1 MAEKSSIQNQLANF
15 RPVVSKTGQFQPS
28 KEEKE
33 FAASKAA
40 EGGYLALNEKYDSLN
55 RAFEE
60 EQKKTY
66 ELAGMSQP
74 AMPSLE
80 AATKFAASRSPQP
93 GQETQ
98 VALPA
103 ETPSGPLMAATS
115 RAAGKPAV
123 EEKVSTETEK
133 MTQPGGAPDMTKE
146 KQAKPAP
153 PPGGVVSAPSTS
165 QEKRTGTKPQ
175 SQQQV
180 AVSTALDINQFQ
192 NKLASGQPITRGDLL
207 AITNKMEELK
217 PNEVTADKSLIQKI
231 EAAKEEAR
239 RAYQQEADRNQWAEV
254 AQTLGNAVATFI
266 AARQGVADRPLTLPQ
281 VDYGSRTAQAL
292 RAYQT
297 ELASVGEQA
306 RTLERETERK
316 QLAEDKRVALQQRQ
330 YERLLALGEKDIEA
344 RERKAERAQDLA
356 TRIQLAQIKD
366 AQDKQAAAAKAS
378 KEEAAARRKGGET
391 LASWLKADINNTEN
405 QIKAMEK
412 QLEIANKVAVT
423 KDDKALAKEL
433 PAYLTASGLGEDD
446 PQFQKTGLFGG
457 VSQDSGA
464 IRTSAKATA
473 ARLRGEIANLRAK
486 ADSGREEMRGLL
498 PVILGQGKAAA
509 PAEQPA
515 RQEPVES
522 DMVIA
527 QVPGNEP
534 MRLTREAAAKAK
546 QKYPNIIITPVK

>member
-66 ELAGMSQP
+66 ELAGMGQP

-123 EEKVSTETEK
+123 EEKVSAETEK
-133 MTQPGGAPDMTKE
+133 MTTPAATADMTKE

-153 PPGGVVSAPSTS
+153 PPGGVVSAPSAAQVKPTAA
-165 QEKRTGTKPQ
+165 KPQ
-175 SQQQV
+175 SQREI
-180 AVSTALDINQFQ
+180 ALSTELDINQFQ
-192 NKLASGQPITRGDLL
+192 NKLASGQPISRSDLL
-207 AITNKMEELK
+207 AITNKMQELK
-217 PNEVTADKSLIQKI
+217 VDPVTADPSLVQKI

-239 RAYQQEADRNQWAEV
+239 RAYQQEASRNQWAEV

-281 VDYGSRTAQAL
+281 IDYGSRTAQAL

-297 ELASVGEQA
+297 ELAAVGEQA
-306 RTLERETERK
+306 RAVERETERK

-356 TRIQLAQIKD
+356 TRLTIAQLGIDKANQVQAARDEKAKIQAKQQGEDKLRSYLASDIKRTNQQIASLNKQLEAANQVATSKD
-366 AQDKQAAAAKAS
+366 NKAFEKALPDYMTTSGIDINTPEFQKKGWFGRVSPDQDKIKASAQAAAARIMQQVKELQAKKATS
-378 KEEAAARRKGGET
+378 ENDLQSLRPGAAA
-391 LASWLKADINNTEN
+391 
-405 QIKAMEK
+405 
-412 QLEIANKVAVT
+412 
-423 KDDKALAKEL
+423 
-433 PAYLTASGLGEDD
+433 
-446 PQFQKTGLFGG
+446 
-457 VSQDSGA
+457 
-464 IRTSAKATA
+464 ATA
-473 ARLRGEIANLRAK
+473 
-486 ADSGREEMRGLL
+486 
-498 PVILGQGKAAA
+498 Q
-509 PAEQPA
+509 QPA